1 MLHDLRKILATAFEN
16 LGLSSPVL
24 HRIVNHTAPK
34 TDVLHRHYVGWV
46 RVGDVLEPMVRI
58 QVALV
63 ALLGDA
69 HRVCSRGFDRSNS
82 AANTDT
88 AVTLGMAPALF

>member
-1 MLHDLRKILATAFEN
+1 MLATAGEN

-24 HRIVNHTAPK
+24 HRIVNHASPK
-34 TDVLHRHYVGWV
+34 TNVLHRHYVGW
-46 RVGDVLEPMVRI
+46 RRAGDVLEPMVRI

-69 HRVCSRGFDRSNS
+69 HRVCSRGFGRSNS
-82 AANTDT
+82 VANTDA
-88 AVTLGMAPALF
+88 AVTLGMALALF